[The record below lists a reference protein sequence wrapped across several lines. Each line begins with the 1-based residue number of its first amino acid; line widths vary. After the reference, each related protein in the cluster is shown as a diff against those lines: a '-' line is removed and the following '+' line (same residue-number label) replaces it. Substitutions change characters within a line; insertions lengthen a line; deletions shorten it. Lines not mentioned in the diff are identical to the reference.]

1 MKRIVSFIVIVLV
14 SIGVMVWSTPNLL
27 NSVRLGLDLKGG
39 FEILYEASPMTG
51 GAEVTRESLTETA
64 KSLEKRVDAL
74 GGSEPEITTEGTN
87 RIRLRIA
94 GVTDEMAVRE
104 RIKEPANLTFRSMG
118 NASETGA
125 AGDTGAAAEDEAAL
139 EKTDPA
145 DAAAGTDK
153 AAPAEEDTKTDA
165 AAGTGTDETTG
176 TDKAA
181 GTDETTGTDKAA
193 GTDEAT
199 GTDKAAG
206 TETDAAKADPFQGYD
221 KIELTGQDFKP
232 NGASV
237 QYTSLNEPMISI
249 ELNDPDKFAEVTG
262 RLIGQPMAIFLDDE
276 LLSAPVVRDRITG
289 GTAQI
294 SGDYSREEAQNLRD
308 TINLGA
314 LPLQLTEKYSQSV
327 GATLGQMSL
336 DQTLRAGIV
345 GSIIILIFMMFM
357 YRIPGLIAAFCLIIH
372 TWGTI
377 LVFIWADIT
386 LTLPGI
392 AAFILGIG
400 MAVDANVITYE
411 RIKEELRSG
420 KSILSAFRAGSKS
433 SFRTVMDAQITT
445 LIAGAVMFWL
455 GTGSVRGF
463 ALVLM
468 IDIVTSI
475 ITNVFLSR
483 FLLSLLV
490 KAKSLKKPGYFGV
503 KGSEIR
509 EL

>member
-125 AGDTGAAAEDEAAL
+125 AGKTDAAAKDEAAL
-139 EKTDPA
+139 ENTDSA
-145 DAAAGTDK
+145 DAAAGTDE

-165 AAGTGTDETTG
+165 AAGTGTDDTTG

-181 GTDETTGTDKAA
+181 GTDETTGTK
-193 GTDEAT
+193 
-199 GTDKAAG
+199 
-206 TETDAAKADPFQGYD
+206 TDAAKADPFQGYD

-327 GATLGQMSL
+327 GATLGQLSL

-400 MAVDANVITYE
+400 MAVDANIITYE

-420 KSILSAFRAGSKS
+420 KSILSAFRSGSKS